1 MSATVRRKRTA
12 GKTVQGRCGLCLNEA
27 QLRDSHLLPA
37 SIYRLSREAASKNPN
52 PVAVT
57 RTGAVATSR
66 QVSAHFL
73 CDACEDRLS
82 RGGETYVVA
91 QCARPDGSFAL
102 RSLLMSMRPL
112 MCDSVWS
119 LFDISGT
126 PAKIDQFL
134 YFAAS
139 IFWRSSAKAWSSGGP
154 PKKCI
159 VLGQKYLEE
168 FRRYLMGESSF
179 PSRSRLFVH
188 VWNEDTIHFTS
199 SVPATFR
206 VQRTHR
212 HKFCIPGI
220 TFILF
225 VGGNTTDNFDE
236 GALNS
241 SSGAFMWLCPWQEDS
256 LFESFGRM
264 VTRAIQARRRSP

>member
-1 MSATVRRKRTA
+1 MA
-12 GKTVQGRCGLCLNEA
+12 GKTVRGRCGLCLNEA

-52 PVAVT
+52 PVVVT
-57 RTGAVATSR
+57 GTGAVATSR

-91 QCARPDGSFAL
+91 QCARPGGSFAL
-102 RSLLMSMRPL
+102 RSLLMSTQPL
-112 MCDSVWS
+112 MRDSVWS

-159 VLGQKYLEE
+159 VLGQNTWKNFADTSWE
-168 FRRYLMGESSF
+168 
-179 PSRSRLFVH
+179 SRLSPPDH
-188 VWNEDTIHFTS
+188 ACSSTS
-199 SVPATFR
+199 GTRTLFISRRPSQRRSACKGRIAISSAFR
-206 VQRTHR
+206 ELPS
-212 HKFCIPGI
+212 FCLSAEIRP
-220 TFILF
+220 
-225 VGGNTTDNFDE
+225 DNFDE

-241 SSGAFMWLCPWQEDS
+241 SSGAYMWLCPWQE
-256 LFESFGRM
+256 
-264 VTRAIQARRRSP
+264 TRCLRAWGEW